1 MCLPVCHNNTI
12 IVLGMIVWP
21 FLTMAETG
29 HFMSYDLYDPYES
42 ENGGSDDD
50 LTDLINITRKVDTTT
65 SHPPTARVSSYQA
78 HTSHEATENTTYFTT
93 GELET
98 TASSIKGILN

>member
-1 MCLPVCHNNTI
+1 
-12 IVLGMIVWP
+12 MIVWP

-42 ENGGSDDD
+42 ENGGSDDNLIE
-50 LTDLINITRKVDTTT
+50 LTNTTIKVDTTT
-65 SHPPTARVSSYQA
+65 SHPPQPTARVSSYQA
-78 HTSHEATENTTYFTT
+78 NTTHKATENTTDFTT

-98 TASSIKGILN
+98 TASSIKVILN